1 MSRHLL
7 TGLLLFL
14 ISALIMGV
22 YAIAALVPG
31 ALAYL
36 LGMSVERVQFMLV
49 FIPVALLMMGLSVAI
64 GYIAYSILLEARENE
79 RKARRE
85 EQER

>member
-1 MSRHLL
+1 
-7 TGLLLFL
+7 
-14 ISALIMGV
+14 
-22 YAIAALVPG
+22 
-31 ALAYL
+31 LAYL

-64 GYIAYSILLEARENE
+64 GYVAYSILLEARENE

>member
-14 ISALIMGV
+14 LSALIMAV

-36 LGMSVERVQFMLV
+36 LGMPVERVQFTLV

-64 GYIAYSILLEARENE
+64 GYVAYSILLEARENE

-85 EQER
+85 ERER